1 VKYRRNL
8 ITSLIDDNDNTLYD
22 HDSKAKFLWQSFK
35 ARLGTTNFSGIQFD
49 LSQHFDEQ
57 RALDLSQLIFSPRQ
71 RLMKWL
77 KTFHLIKLQV
87 QMASTQIS

>member
-22 HDSKAKFLWQSFK
+22 HDSKVELLWQSFK

-49 LSQHFDEQ
+49 LSQQFDE
-57 RALDLSQLIFSPRQ
+57 
-71 RLMKWL
+71 
-77 KTFHLIKLQV
+77 
-87 QMASTQIS
+87 